1 MVDNYRK
8 QIEHL
13 ETDLQKTYPQTG
25 AGRINISQVN
35 NQIEHLETDLQK
47 TYPQTGAGRIN
58 ISQVNNQVEH
68 LETDLQKT
76 YPQTG
81 AGRINISQVHA
92 DSNIF
97 KSYALYLLFFY
108 PSGILSIHP

>member
-8 QIEHL
+8 QI
-13 ETDLQKTYPQTG
+13 
-25 AGRINISQVN
+25 
-35 NQIEHLETDLQK
+35 
-47 TYPQTGAGRIN
+47 
-58 ISQVNNQVEH
+58 EH